1 MRLANALDDIFAGRS
16 EVRVLRA
23 LDELP
28 DGLAVSAREL
38 ARRSGLSHPTV
49 SSVLAGL
56 TDQGV
61 VHARRGLRGDA
72 FELNRRH
79 AVSERLRGFFDWERH
94 LLREFVTFL
103 AEQIRRRAPR
113 ISAAYLFGSAV
124 RGEMT
129 SDSDVDLAVIV
140 LNPADVSGTSAAL
153 VEVAEAVRLR
163 FGNRLDV
170 TIGQSVIDE
179 LQRPRR
185 PGHRLWATVAREGI
199 PVIESGK
206 ASDFRRRPR
215 PAARA

>member
-1 MRLANALDDIFAGRS
+1 MRLVNALDDIFAGRS
-16 EVRVLRA
+16 QVRVLRA

-61 VHARRGLRGDA
+61 VHARRAPRGDA

-79 AVSERLRGFFDWERH
+79 AVSERLRPLFDWERH

-113 ISAAYLFGSAV
+113 ISAAYVFGSAV

-140 LNPADVSGTSAAL
+140 LNPADASGTSAAL
-153 VEVAEAVRLR
+153 VEVAEAIRLR

-170 TIGQSVIDE
+170 IIGLSAIDE

-199 PVIESGK
+199 QVIESGK
-206 ASDFRRRPR
+206 PSKSGHGPR

>member
-1 MRLANALDDIFAGRS
+1 MRLVNGLDDIFTGRS

-28 DGLAVSAREL
+28 DGLAVSGREL

-56 TDQGV
+56 TEQGV
-61 VHARRGLRGDA
+61 VHARRALRGDA

-79 AVSERLRGFFDWERH
+79 AVSERMRTLFDWERH

-103 AEQIRRRAPR
+103 EKQIRKKAPG

-129 SDSDVDLAVIV
+129 SASDVDLAVIV
-140 LNPADVSGTSAAL
+140 SNPADASGTSAAL
-153 VEVAEAVRLR
+153 VEIAEAVRLR

-170 TIGQSVIDE
+170 SIGLSSIDE

-199 PVIESGK
+199 PVVEVDKPSEE
-206 ASDFRRRPR
+206 RRRAR

>member
-1 MRLANALDDIFAGRS
+1 MRLVNGLDDIFTGRS

-28 DGLAVSAREL
+28 DGLAVSGREL

-56 TDQGV
+56 TEQGV
-61 VHARRGLRGDA
+61 VHARRALRGDA

-79 AVSERLRGFFDWERH
+79 AVSERMRTLFDWERH

-103 AEQIRRRAPR
+103 EKQIRKKAPG

-129 SDSDVDLAVIV
+129 SASDVDLAVIV
-140 LNPADVSGTSAAL
+140 PNPADASGTSAAL
-153 VEVAEAVRLR
+153 VEIAEAVRLR

-170 TIGQSVIDE
+170 SIGLSSIDE

-199 PVIESGK
+199 PVIEVDKPSEE
-206 ASDFRRRPR
+206 RRRAR